1 MNPARY
7 DKKRTDH
14 DHESCVIGPRMDD
27 SRGLMDDEHMI
38 EADHAGKGDAELVV
52 MTLPMALSD
61 QRTEGDREQQQS
73 KWQHDGPVWLCG
85 EEAGKHFPIA
95 LARG

>member
-1 MNPARY
+1 
-7 DKKRTDH
+7 
-14 DHESCVIGPRMDD
+14 
-27 SRGLMDDEHMI
+27 MDDEHMI
-38 EADHAGKGDAELVV
+38 ETDHAGKGDAELVV
-52 MTLPMALSD
+52 MALPMALSD